1 MTYEEIVQRVK
12 ADMVKTD
19 VSNVKEHVAV
29 QINITGEGEGAFYIE
44 VKDGKVDVQPFEYY
58 DRDVLF
64 VAPSERILE
73 VTAGTVKLAD
83 AEYIEGNPAKVE
95 AFDRIIFKKAQVK
108 KSSTKKAAEKK
119 AEPKTAEKKPVVKKT
134 AGKTTVKKDK

>member
-19 VSNVKEHVAV
+19 AGNVKEHVAV

-44 VKDGKVDVQPFEYY
+44 VKDGRIDVQPFEYY

-64 VAPSERILE
+64 IAPSDRVLE
-73 VTAGTVKLAD
+73 VTSGNNKLGDAD
-83 AEYIEGNPAKVE
+83 YIEGNPAKVA
-95 AFDRIIFKKAQVK
+95 AFDRIIFKRAK
-108 KSSTKKAAEKK
+108 KTTPRKAAEKK
-119 AEPKTAEKKPVVKKT
+119 AAPKAAEKKP
-134 AGKTTVKKDK
+134 TVKKAAPKAAEKKISK